1 MATQEDFPPD
11 TTGLKVHQ
19 GEESRAY
26 KVRVNFPEDSLDMF
40 GSTPPS
46 YGPWHTVVRVVP
58 TFRAANLD
66 ATKPD
71 EEQEW
76 SGPPGSGFI
85 TDLLAPT
92 GTSGQMPGTEP
103 QLSVILTAAHVLLDA
118 GNEAG
123 MAHRVKIYTAD
134 GKMLVESNTESRQK
148 MQCTFAVS
156 AHSMHSPFWK
166 PPSEF
171 DYAAIYIDLGA
182 CFFPNAL
189 HVDMSI
195 SAAQLTKYCDKSM
208 MVAGYLNSGDGND
221 LYMAKGKAC
230 HLRGVITPQLLDTT
244 TAQPEAELLYHAADT
259 GNGQSG
265 SPLYFKKGKFQW
277 QAIAIHSGQSKSV
290 VSEIKAHKEVLTK
303 THRTWV
309 ENVQHLKG
317 FCNIGVALT
326 SDIVKDILGWPRTR
340 HDELSQAVGADAK

>member
-1 MATQEDFPPD
+1 MATQKDFPPA
-11 TTGLKVHQ
+11 TTGVKMTL
-19 GEESRAY
+19 GETSREY
-26 KVRVNFPEDSLDMF
+26 KVQEAFPEDMPHGLDMF
-40 GSTPPS
+40 GSTPPCK
-46 YGPWHTVVRVVP
+46 GPWHTVVRVVP

-103 QLSVILTAAHVLLDA
+103 QLSVILTAAHVLLDKK
-118 GNEAG
+118 AG
-123 MAHRVKIYTAD
+123 MAHRVNIYTVAAD
-134 GKMLVESNTESRQK
+134 GKSKMFEVESNTESRRN

-156 AHSMHSPFWK
+156 AHCMQSPTSR
-166 PPSEF
+166 PPSKF

-182 CFFPNAL
+182 CFFPDAL

-195 SAAQLTKYCDKSM
+195 SADQLTKLHSDKAM
-208 MVAGYLNSGDGND
+208 MVAGYRGRSDDGAD

-230 HLRGVITPQLLDTT
+230 HLRGVITPQLLNTT
-244 TAQPEAELLYHAADT
+244 TAQPEAELLYHTADT
-259 GNGQSG
+259 DKGQSG

-277 QAIAIHSGQSKSV
+277 QAIAIHSGESESV
-290 VSEIKAHKEVLTK
+290 VCEKQDHKKVLEE
-303 THRTWV
+303 THSTWL
-309 ENVQHLKG
+309 ENVEYLKG
-317 FCNIGVALT
+317 NCNIGVALT
-326 SDIVKDILGWPRTR
+326 SDIVKD
-340 HDELSQAVGADAK
+340 